1 MSATSSNTS
10 RIAKNTLLLY
20 FRMLLTMG
28 VSLYTSRV
36 ILNALG
42 VEDYGIYNV
51 VGGVVA
57 MFGILSGS
65 LSSAISRFITFELGK
80 GDIDKLKRIFCTSVN
95 IQVILIA
102 IITILM
108 ETIGIWFLN
117 NKMVIPE
124 GRLAAAN
131 WVFQFSV
138 VTFALNLLSVPYNA
152 VIIAHEKM
160 SAFAYISI
168 VDVTLKLIVAFI
180 IAYNP
185 FDKLVYYGLL
195 IMICGVI
202 NRSIYAIYCKK
213 HFEEATYRFVFDKGL
228 MKEMFG
234 FAGWNFIGSS
244 SALLRD
250 QGGNIL
256 INLFWG
262 PTVNAARGI
271 AMQVSTAA
279 HSFVSS
285 FTTAVNP
292 QITKS
297 YAAGERDYMMKL
309 VFQSAKFSF
318 FILLFLVL
326 PIFVCTPYV
335 LELWLKDVPDHTIT
349 FVRLILLFTLNE
361 SLAIPLRTL
370 SHATGKIR
378 NFQLVVG
385 GIQMLNFPISYI
397 CLKFGLQPE
406 YVFVIAI
413 AISVLCEMGRLVM
426 LKKMVGLP
434 VGSFLKDIYFVSI
447 IVAIISAIIPWF
459 IRNFFGQNFVSFI
472 ILSLITVICV
482 ATVSYTIGCTKADR
496 ATIRMSVKKVS
507 NKFFKKSI
515 KL

>member
-1 MSATSSNTS
+1 MTSSSSNTT

-138 VTFALNLLSVPYNA
+138 ITFALNLLSVPYNA

-195 IMICGVI
+195 IMIVGLI
-202 NRSIYAIYCKK
+202 NRMMYAIYSKR

-234 FAGWNFIGSS
+234 FAGWSMFGTS
-244 SALLRD
+244 SAILRD
-250 QGGNIL
+250 QGGNLL
-256 INLFWG
+256 INIYFG
-262 PTVNAARGI
+262 PAVNAARGI
-271 AMQVSTAA
+271 AMQVNTAIL
-279 HSFVSS
+279 SFVNS

-292 QITKS
+292 QITKN
-297 YAAGERDYMMKL
+297 YASGNKEYMLKL
-309 VFQSAKFSF
+309 AFQSAKFSF
-318 FILLFLVL
+318 FIMWIISL
-326 PIFVCTPYV
+326 PILITTPF
-335 LELWLKDVPDHTIT
+335 LLNLWLVDVPEHTVN
-349 FVRLILLFTLNE
+349 FVRLVVVFSMSEVLQNSLITMLL
-361 SLAIPLRTL
+361 
-370 SHATGKIR
+370 ATGKIKTY
-378 NFQLVVG
+378 QLILG
-385 GIQMLNFPISYI
+385 SCQMLNLPISWF
-397 CLKFGLQPE
+397 CLYLGMASE
-406 YVFVIAI
+406 IVFVIAI
-413 AISVLCEMGRLVM
+413 IISIVCEMIRVFM
-426 LKKMVGLP
+426 AQKMVGLP
-434 VGSFLKDIYFVSI
+434 ARRFLINVYFRVLVVAILSIIAPFFIGFRFDELTIVPFVILAVISVISAMTFIYFVGCDKHDKVVI
-447 IVAIISAIIPWF
+447 AT
-459 IRNFFGQNFVSFI
+459 QFVKI
-472 ILSLITVICV
+472 
-482 ATVSYTIGCTKADR
+482 K
-496 ATIRMSVKKVS
+496 
-507 NKFFKKSI
+507 NKFFR
-515 KL
+515 

>member
-1 MSATSSNTS
+1 
-10 RIAKNTLLLY
+10 
-20 FRMLLTMG
+20 MG

-51 VGGVVA
+51 VGGLVA

-65 LSSAISRFITFELGK
+65 LSAAISRFITFELGK
-80 GDIDKLKRIFCTSVN
+80 GDFEKLKRIFCTSVN
-95 IQVILIA
+95 IQIILIA
-102 IITILM
+102 IISVLM

-117 NKMVIPE
+117 AKMVIPE
-124 GRLAAAN
+124 ERLAAAN

-168 VDVTLKLIVAFI
+168 INVTLKLIVAFI

-195 IMICGVI
+195 IMMVGVI
-202 NRSIYAIYCKK
+202 NRSIYAIYCKRN
-213 HFEEATYRFVFDKGL
+213 FDEVTYKMIFDKEL

-234 FAGWNFIGSS
+234 FAGWNFFGSG

-250 QGGNIL
+250 QGGSVL
-256 INLFWG
+256 INIFYG

-271 AMQVSTAA
+271 AMQVNSAVT
-279 HSFVSS
+279 HFVAS

-309 VFQSAKFSF
+309 VFQSTKFSF
-318 FILLFLVL
+318 FIILLIAL
-326 PIFVCTPYV
+326 PILVSTPYI
-335 LELWLKDVPDHTIT
+335 LELWLKQVPDHTVS
-349 FVRLILLFTLNE
+349 FVRLAIIFTM
-361 SLAIPLRTL
+361 SDTLARPLVTL
-370 SHATGKIR
+370 TLATGDIKKYQI
-378 NFQLVVG
+378 VVG
-385 GIQMLNFPISYI
+385 GSRMIVDFPVSLL
-397 CLKFGLQPE
+397 CLYLGAPPE
-406 YVFVIAI
+406 CVFIVAI
-413 AISVLCEMGRLVM
+413 ATSFMCEMLRLGM

-434 VGSFLKDIYFVSI
+434 VKSFMLTVYLKSVFVAV
-447 IVAIISAIIPWF
+447 VAAIIPWVIKAHF
-459 IRNFFGQNFVSFI
+459 ENTFSSFV
-472 ILSLITVICV
+472 ILSM
-482 ATVSYTIGCTKADR
+482 VSVGCAAFTAFFIGCSQNDR
-496 ATIRMSVKKVS
+496 VFILNQVKKAKS
-507 NKFFKKSI
+507 KFLKR
-515 KL
+515 

>member
-1 MSATSSNTS
+1 METSSNTT

-28 VSLYTSRV
+28 VTLYTSRV

-42 VEDYGIYNV
+42 IEDYGIYNV

-65 LSSAISRFITFELGK
+65 LSAAISRFITFELGK
-80 GDIDKLKRIFCTSVN
+80 GDVDKLKRIFCTSVN

-124 GRLAAAN
+124 ERLAAAN

-168 VDVTLKLIVAFI
+168 IDCTLKLIVAFI

-195 IMICGVI
+195 IMIVGLI
-202 NRSIYAIYCKK
+202 NRMMYAIYSKR
-213 HFEEATYRFVFDKGL
+213 HFEEATYRMIFDKGL

-256 INLFWG
+256 INLFFG

-271 AMQVSTAA
+271 AMQVSNAA
-279 HSFVSS
+279 TTFVAS

-297 YAAGERDYMMKL
+297 YATGDRDYMMKL

-318 FILLFLVL
+318 FILLFIAL
-326 PIFVCTPYV
+326 PIIVSTSYI
-335 LELWLKDVPDHTIT
+335 LNIWLVDVPENSVI
-349 FVRLILLFTLNE
+349 FVRLILVFVLSETLAN
-361 SLAIPLRTL
+361 PLVTVML
-370 SHATGKIR
+370 ATGKIR
-378 NFQLVVG
+378 NYQLIVG
-385 GIQMLNFPISYI
+385 GFQMLNFPITYV
-397 CLKFGLQPE
+397 CYKFGAPSE
-406 YVFVIAI
+406 SVF
-413 AISVLCEMGRLVM
+413 
-426 LKKMVGLP
+426 
-434 VGSFLKDIYFVSI
+434 
-447 IVAIISAIIPWF
+447 IVAICVSVVCEISRLIMLKRMVELPISEFLKKVYFRVLLVAAIAAILPLTIKNYF
-459 IRNFFGQNFVSFI
+459 QEDLVSFL
-472 ILSLITVICV
+472 ILSALSVICV
-482 ATVSYTIGCTKADR
+482 AIFSYTIGCTKHDR
-496 ATIRMSVKKVS
+496 IAINNQILKVK
-507 NKFFKKSI
+507 NKF
-515 KL
+515 LR

>member
-1 MSATSSNTS
+1 MTSASNTS

-80 GDIDKLKRIFCTSVN
+80 GDLDKLKRIFCTSVN

-124 GRLAAAN
+124 ERLAAAN

-168 VDVTLKLIVAFI
+168 IDVTLKLIVAFI

-202 NRSIYAIYCKK
+202 NRSIYAIYSKR
-213 HFEEATYRFVFDKGL
+213 HFEEATYRMIFDKGL

-234 FAGWNFIGSS
+234 FAGWNFIGAS
-244 SALLRD
+244 SAVLRD
-250 QGGNIL
+250 QGGNL
-256 INLFWG
+256 LLNLFFG
-262 PTVNAARGI
+262 PSVNAARGI
-271 AMQVSTAA
+271 AMQVSHAA
-279 HSFVSS
+279 TSFVTS
-285 FTTAVNP
+285 FTTAVKP

-297 YAAGERDYMMKL
+297 YASGERDYMMKL

-318 FILLFLVL
+318 FILLFIAL
-326 PIFVCTPYV
+326 PIIVSTSYI
-335 LELWLKDVPDHTIT
+335 LNIWLVDVPENSVI
-349 FVRLILLFTLNE
+349 FVRLILVFVLSETLAN
-361 SLAIPLRTL
+361 PLVTVML
-370 SHATGKIR
+370 ATGEIR
-378 NFQLVVG
+378 NYQLIVG
-385 GIQMLNFPISYI
+385 GFQMLNFPITYA
-397 CLKFGLQPE
+397 CYKFGAPSE
-406 YVFVIAI
+406 SVF
-413 AISVLCEMGRLVM
+413 
-426 LKKMVGLP
+426 
-434 VGSFLKDIYFVSI
+434 
-447 IVAIISAIIPWF
+447 IVAICVSVVCEISRLIMLKRMVELPISEFLKKVYFRVLFVAVIAAILPLTLKNYF
-459 IRNFFGQNFVSFI
+459 QEDLASFL
-472 ILSLITVICV
+472 ILSALSVICV
-482 ATVSYTIGCTKADR
+482 AIFSYSIGCTKHDR
-496 ATIRMSVKKVS
+496 IVINNQILKVK
-507 NKFFKKSI
+507 NKF
-515 KL
+515 LR

>member
-1 MSATSSNTS
+1 MSSTSSTS

-36 ILNALG
+36 ILNVLG

-65 LSSAISRFITFELGK
+65 LSAAISRFITFELGK
-80 GDIDKLKRIFCTSVN
+80 GDLEKLKRIFCTSVN

-168 VDVTLKLIVAFI
+168 IDVTLKLIVAFI

-202 NRSIYAIYCKK
+202 NRSIYAIYSKR
-213 HFEEATYRFVFDKGL
+213 HFEEATYRMIFDKGL

-234 FAGWNFIGSS
+234 FAGWNFLG
-244 SALLRD
+244 
-250 QGGNIL
+250 QGAYMLNTQGVNML
-256 INLFWG
+256 MNVFFG
-262 PTVNAARGI
+262 VVFNAARGI
-271 AMQVSTAA
+271 ASQVNHAVQ
-279 HSFVSS
+279 SFVSS
-285 FTTAVNP
+285 FTTALKP

-297 YAAGERDYMMKL
+297 FANGDKEYAFDL
-309 VFQSAKFSF
+309 VYKGAKYAFLLMLVLSLP
-318 FILLFLVL
+318 ILLETETVL
-326 PIFVCTPYV
+326 T
-335 LELWLKDVPDHTIT
+335 LWLKNPPENAVS
-349 FVRLILLFTLNE
+349 FVRWTILGAMTTTIGGTLLTLVMAHGDIKKYQIIITLCGFLPFPLSWLAFKLQFDAVSAYIIYFAVYYGLIYVRLYLVHNITG
-361 SLAIPLRTL
+361 IPWKQYIKEVILRT
-370 SHATGKIR
+370 H
-378 NFQLVVG
+378 LVSAVS
-385 GIQMLNFPISYI
+385 FVVSYYAMQA
-397 CLKFGLQPE
+397 LTP
-406 YVFVIAI
+406 
-413 AISVLCEMGRLVM
+413 SVLRLV
-426 LKKMVGLP
+426 
-434 VGSFLKDIYFVSI
+434 
-447 IVAIISAIIPWF
+447 
-459 IRNFFGQNFVSFI
+459 
-472 ILSLITVICV
+472 ITC
-482 ATVSYTIGCTKADR
+482 TVSVLSSCTCGFYIGMSKNERVAVKAK
-496 ATIRMSVKKVS
+496 ASKYLFS
-507 NKFFKKSI
+507 KFHKCQ
-515 KL
+515 

>member
-1 MSATSSNTS
+1 MSNTS

-42 VEDYGIYNV
+42 IEDYGIYNV

-65 LSSAISRFITFELGK
+65 LSVAISRFITFELGK
-80 GDIDKLKRIFCTSVN
+80 GDLDKLKRIFCTSVN

-124 GRLAAAN
+124 ERLAAAN

-138 VTFALNLLSVPYNA
+138 ITFALNLLSVPYNA

-168 VDVTLKLIVAFI
+168 IDVTLKLIVAFI

-202 NRSIYAIYCKK
+202 NRSIYAIYSKR
-213 HFEEATYRFVFDKGL
+213 HFEEATYRMIFDKGL

-234 FAGWNFIGSS
+234 FAGWNYFGSS
-244 SALLRD
+244 AYVLNTQGVNMLLNTFF
-250 QGGNIL
+250 GV
-256 INLFWG
+256 
-262 PTVNAARGI
+262 TVNAARGV
-271 AMQVSTAA
+271 AVQVNAA
-279 HSFVSS
+279 VSH
-285 FTTAVNP
+285 FIDNFMTAVTP

-297 YAAGERDYMMKL
+297 YATNDRDYCFKL
-309 VFQSAKFSF
+309 VNKGAKYGF
-318 FILLFLVL
+318 FLMLLMSL
-326 PIFVCTPYV
+326 PIF
-335 LELWLKDVPDHTIT
+335 LETETILNLWLKNPPENSV
-349 FVRLILLFTLNE
+349 
-361 SLAIPLRTL
+361 
-370 SHATGKIR
+370 
-378 NFQLVVG
+378 
-385 GIQMLNFPISYI
+385 FP
-397 CLKFGLQPE
+397 
-406 YVFVIAI
+406 A
-413 AISVLCEMGRLVM
+413 
-426 LKKMVGLP
+426 
-434 VGSFLKDIYFVSI
+434 
-447 IVAIISAIIPWF
+447 
-459 IRNFFGQNFVSFI
+459 
-472 ILSLITVICV
+472 
-482 ATVSYTIGCTKADR
+482 
-496 ATIRMSVKKVS
+496 
-507 NKFFKKSI
+507 
-515 KL
+515 

>member
-1 MSATSSNTS
+1 MTSSSSNTT

-65 LSSAISRFITFELGK
+65 LSAAISRFITFELGK

-124 GRLAAAN
+124 ERLAAAN

-195 IMICGVI
+195 IMIVGLI
-202 NRSIYAIYCKK
+202 NRMMYAIYSKR
-213 HFEEATYRFVFDKGL
+213 HFEEATFRMIFDNGL

-234 FAGWNFIGSS
+234 FAGWITIGTS
-244 SALLRD
+244 SAILRD

-256 INLFWG
+256 INLFFG
-262 PTVNAARGI
+262 PSVNAARGV
-271 AMQVSTAA
+271 AMQVNTAIS
-279 HSFVSS
+279 SFVTS
-285 FTTAVNP
+285 FTTAVDP

-297 YAAGERDYMMKL
+297 YAAGEQDYMMKL
-309 VFQSAKFSF
+309 VFQSTKFSF
-318 FILLFLVL
+318 FILLFIALPVL
-326 PIFVCTPYV
+326 ITTPYILGV
-335 LELWLKDVPDHTIT
+335 WLVDVPAYSVN
-349 FVRLILLFTLNE
+349 FVRLILLFTLSE
-361 SLAIPLRTL
+361 GLAHFLIK
-370 SHATGKIR
+370 SIQATGNVR
-378 NFQLVVG
+378 NYQLIVG
-385 GIQMLNFPISYI
+385 GLQMMNLPICYI
-397 CLKFGLQPE
+397 CLRLGTPPE
-406 YVFVIAI
+406 TIFVVAILVSIICEFCRFVI
-413 AISVLCEMGRLVM
+413 
-426 LKKMVGLP
+426 LKKMIGL
-434 VGSFLKDIYFVSI
+434 SIKAFLKDVYLKSF
-447 IVAIISAIIPWF
+447 IVGVLAAIIP
-459 IRNFFGQNFVSFI
+459 ILIKYNMSEDFVSFVI
-472 ILSLITVICV
+472 IVCASVICV
-482 ATVSYTIGCTKADR
+482 MVSAYCIGCTCNEKRIIKNQIAR
-496 ATIRMSVKKVS
+496 IKQRI
-507 NKFFKKSI
+507 FKNQ
-515 KL
+515 L

>member
-1 MSATSSNTS
+1 MTSASNNTS

-57 MFGILSGS
+57 MFGILSRS

-80 GDIDKLKRIFCTSVN
+80 GDFEKLKRIFCTSVN

-102 IITILM
+102 IIAILM

-124 GRLAAAN
+124 ERLAAAN
-131 WVFQFSV
+131 WVFQFSM
-138 VTFALNLLSVPYNA
+138 VTFAVNLLSVPYNA
-152 VIIAHEKM
+152 AIIAHEKM
-160 SAFAYISI
+160 SAFAYISVAEVI
-168 VDVTLKLIVAFI
+168 LKLIVAFI
-180 IAYNP
+180 ITYNP
-185 FDKLVYYGLL
+185 FDRLVYYGLL
-195 IMICGVI
+195 IMIVGMI
-202 NRSIYAIYCKK
+202 NRSIYAIYCKR
-213 HFEEATYRFVFDKGL
+213 HFEETKYSFVFDKEL

-256 INLFWG
+256 INLFFG

-271 AMQVSTAA
+271 AMQVSSAA

-285 FTTAVNP
+285 FMTAVNP

-297 YAAGERDYMMKL
+297 YAVGERDYMMKL

-318 FILLFLVL
+318 FILLFITL
-326 PIFVCTPYV
+326 PIIVSTSYI
-335 LELWLKDVPDHTIT
+335 LKIWLVDVPENSVV
-349 FVRLILLFTLNE
+349 FVRLVLLFVLSETLAN
-361 SLAIPLRTL
+361 PLVML
-370 SHATGKIR
+370 MQATGKIR
-378 NFQLVVG
+378 NYQLIVG
-385 GIQMLNFPISYI
+385 GFQMLNFPITYI
-397 CLKFGLQPE
+397 CYKLGAPSE
-406 YVFVIAI
+406 SVFWVAI
-413 AISVLCEMGRLVM
+413 CVSVVCEISRLIM
-426 LKKMVGLP
+426 LKRMVELP
-434 VGSFLKDIYFVSI
+434 MSDFLKKVYFKVWFVAA
-447 IVAIISAIIPWF
+447 IVAILPLTLKNHLKEDF
-459 IRNFFGQNFVSFI
+459 LSFL
-472 ILSLITVICV
+472 ILSALSVVCV
-482 ATVSYTIGCTKADR
+482 AIFSYLIGCTKHDR
-496 ATIRMSVKKVS
+496 VVINNQILK
-507 NKFFKKSI
+507 I
-515 KL
+515 KNRFLR

>member
-1 MSATSSNTS
+1 MHETSSNTS

-80 GDIDKLKRIFCTSVN
+80 GDLDKLKRIFCTSVN
-95 IQVILIA
+95 IQVILIV
-102 IITILM
+102 IITVLM

-124 GRLAAAN
+124 ERLAAAN

-138 VTFALNLLSVPYNA
+138 ITFALNLLSVPYNA

-195 IMICGVI
+195 IMIVGLI
-202 NRSIYAIYCKK
+202 NRMMYAIYSKK
-213 HFEEATYRFVFDKGL
+213 HFEEATYRMIFDKGL

-234 FAGWNFIGSS
+234 FAGWNFIGASS
-244 SALLRD
+244 SVLRD

-256 INLFWG
+256 LNLFFG
-262 PTVNAARGI
+262 PSVNAARGI
-271 AMQVSTAA
+271 AMQVSHAIT
-279 HSFVSS
+279 SFVQS
-285 FTTAVNP
+285 FMTAVKP

-297 YAAGERDYMMKL
+297 YAAGNLDYTFKL

-318 FILLFLVL
+318 YILLFITL
-326 PIFVCTPYV
+326 PIMVSTPYI
-335 LELWLKDVPDHTIT
+335 LKLWLVDVPDNSVI
-349 FVRLILLFTLNE
+349 FVRLILIFVLSETLA
-361 SLAIPLRTL
+361 SPLITIMLAN
-370 SHATGKIR
+370 GKIR
-378 NFQLVVG
+378 NYQIIVG
-385 GIQMLNFPISYI
+385 GFQMLNFPVTFLCFSLGAPAECIFIVAI
-397 CLKFGLQPE
+397 C
-406 YVFVIAI
+406 
-413 AISVLCEMGRLVM
+413 ISVVCEISRLIM
-426 LKKMVGLP
+426 LKKMVQLP
-434 VGSFLKDIYFVSI
+434 INDFLKKIYLKVWLVAVVASALPLTLKKFFCDNFSTFVIFSI
-447 IVAIISAIIPWF
+447 FSI
-459 IRNFFGQNFVSFI
+459 
-472 ILSLITVICV
+472 ICV
-482 ATVSYTIGCTKADR
+482 AFFSYTIGCTKHDR
-496 ATIRMSVKKVS
+496 IIIYQQVQKIR
-507 NKFFKKSI
+507 NNFFK
-515 KL
+515 

>member
-1 MSATSSNTS
+1 MPETSSNTT

-28 VSLYTSRV
+28 VTLYTSRV
-36 ILNALG
+36 VLDVLG

-80 GDIDKLKRIFCTSVN
+80 GNIDKLKRIFCTSVN

-124 GRLAAAN
+124 ERLVAAN

-168 VDVTLKLIVAFI
+168 IDCTLKLIVAFI

-195 IMICGVI
+195 IMVVGLT
-202 NRSIYAIYCKK
+202 NRMMYAIYSKR
-213 HFEEATYRFVFDKGL
+213 HFEEATYQMIFDKGL

-256 INLFWG
+256 LNLFFG

-297 YAAGERDYMMKL
+297 YASGEWDYMMKL

-326 PIFVCTPYV
+326 PIFVCAPYV
-335 LELWLKDVPDHTIT
+335 LELWLKDVPDHSVT
-349 FVRLILLFTLNE
+349 FVRLILVFTLNE

-385 GIQMLNFPISYI
+385 GVQMLNFPISYI
-397 CLKFGLQPE
+397 CLRLGAQPDCIFI
-406 YVFVIAI
+406 VAI
-413 AISVLCEMGRLVM
+413 AISVLCEISRLVM

-434 VGSFLKDIYFVSI
+434 MGRFLKDIYLESI
-447 IVAIISAIIPWF
+447 IVAIVSALIPWF
-459 IRNFFGQNFVSFI
+459 IRNNFSQNFVSFI
-472 ILSLITVICV
+472 ILSLISVLCV
-482 ATVSYTIGCTKADR
+482 AVVSYTIGCTKADR
-496 ATIRMSVKKVS
+496 ATIRMSIKKVS
-507 NKFFKKSI
+507 NKFFKAR
-515 KL
+515 

>member
-1 MSATSSNTS
+1 MSSSTS

-65 LSSAISRFITFELGK
+65 LSAAISRFITFELGK
-80 GDIDKLKRIFCTSVN
+80 GDFEKLKRIFCTSVN

-117 NKMVIPE
+117 AKMVIPPE
-124 GRLAAAN
+124 RLQAAN

-168 VDVTLKLIVAFI
+168 IDCTLKLIVAFI

-195 IMICGVI
+195 IMIVGVI
-202 NRSIYAIYCKK
+202 NRTMYAFYCKR
-213 HFEEATYRFVFDKGL
+213 HFEEATYRMIFDKGL
-228 MKEMFG
+228 MKEMFTFG
-234 FAGWNFIGSS
+234 GWNFIT
-244 SALLRD
+244 SANHMLNN
-250 QGGNIL
+250 QGINML
-256 INLFWG
+256 INIFFG
-262 PTVNAARGI
+262 VVFNAARGI
-271 AMQVSTAA
+271 ANQVENAVVQ
-279 HSFVSS
+279 FVHC

-297 YAAGERDYMMKL
+297 YAAGELDSMYSL
-309 VFQSAKFSF
+309 VCRAAKFSYF
-318 FILLFLVL
+318 LMLTISLPLIFEADMVLNIWLTQVPDKAVIFVQLSLILGMMDAIGSSGYTACMATGNLKKYTIVIGIIGAFEFPLTLLFFVGGCSIVITYYIYMGIKALVL
-326 PIFVCTPYV
+326 IARMF
-335 LELWLKDVPDHTIT
+335 LLKELTGLKPQ
-349 FVRLILLFTLNE
+349 RY
-361 SLAIPLRTL
+361 
-370 SHATGKIR
+370 
-378 NFQLVVG
+378 
-385 GIQMLNFPISYI
+385 IS
-397 CLKFGLQPE
+397 Q
-406 YVFVIAI
+406 VFVPI
-413 AISVLCEMGRLVM
+413 
-426 LKKMVGLP
+426 LK
-434 VGSFLKDIYFVSI
+434 VSI
-447 IVAIISAIIPWF
+447 IAIVPMFLIVNNIEQSYIRLAVSVFVGLLTVGLSA
-459 IRNFFGQNFVSFI
+459 FFAGMSGNERA
-472 ILSLITVICV
+472 LVIN
-482 ATVSYTIGCTKADR
+482 G
-496 ATIRMSVKKVS
+496 VKTRL
-507 NKFFKKSI
+507 KKH
-515 KL
+515 

>member
-1 MSATSSNTS
+1 MPSSTS

-28 VSLYTSRV
+28 VTLYTSRV

-80 GDIDKLKRIFCTSVN
+80 GDLEKLKRIFCTSVN

-102 IITILM
+102 IITVLM

-117 NKMVIPE
+117 NKMVIPSE
-124 GRLAAAN
+124 RLAAAN

-202 NRSIYAIYCKK
+202 NRSIYAIYSKR
-213 HFEEATYRFVFDKGL
+213 HFEEATYRMIFEKGL

-234 FAGWNFIGSS
+234 FAGWNFIGSA

-250 QGGNIL
+250 QGGNLL
-256 INLFWG
+256 INLFFG

-271 AMQVSTAA
+271 AMQVSHAA
-279 HSFVSS
+279 TSFVTS

-297 YAAGERDYMMKL
+297 YATGEHDYMMKL
-309 VFQSAKFSF
+309 AFQSAKFSF
-318 FILLFLVL
+318 FILLFIAL
-326 PIFVCTPYV
+326 PIIVSTSYI
-335 LELWLKDVPDHTIT
+335 LNLWLVDVPDNTII
-349 FVRLILLFTLNE
+349 FVRLILIFVLSETLA
-361 SLAIPLRTL
+361 SPLVTIML
-370 SHATGKIR
+370 ATGKIR
-378 NFQLVVG
+378 NYQIVVG
-385 GIQMLNFPISYI
+385 GFQMLNFPLTYLCYKLGAPSESIFLVAI
-397 CLKFGLQPE
+397 C
-406 YVFVIAI
+406 VSVI
-413 AISVLCEMGRLVM
+413 CEMSRLIMLQKMVRLSIIAF
-426 LKKMVGLP
+426 LKKVYFRVWLVAVVAAILP
-434 VGSFLKDIYFVSI
+434 LILKTTLQEDFL
-447 IVAIISAIIPWF
+447 
-459 IRNFFGQNFVSFI
+459 SFI
-472 ILSLITVICV
+472 ILTVLSVISA
-482 ATVSYTIGCTKADR
+482 ATFSYLIGCSKQDKVA
-496 ATIRMSVKKVS
+496 INNQILKVKNRIS
-507 NKFFKKSI
+507 R
-515 KL
+515 

>member
-1 MSATSSNTS
+1 MPETTSSSS

-65 LSSAISRFITFELGK
+65 LSAAISRFITFELGK
-80 GDIDKLKRIFCTSVN
+80 GDLDKLKKIFCTSVN

-124 GRLAAAN
+124 ERLAAAN

-168 VDVTLKLIVAFI
+168 IDCTLKLIVAFI

-195 IMICGVI
+195 IMIVGLI
-202 NRSIYAIYCKK
+202 NRMMYAIYSKR
-213 HFEEATYRFVFDKGL
+213 HFEEATYWMIFDKGL

-234 FAGWNFIGSS
+234 FAGWNFIGASS
-244 SALLRD
+244 SILRD
-250 QGGNIL
+250 QGGNL
-256 INLFWG
+256 LLNLFFG
-262 PTVNAARGI
+262 TTVNAARGI
-271 AMQVSTAA
+271 AMQVSLAVT
-279 HSFVSS
+279 SFVNS
-285 FTTAVNP
+285 FMTAVNP

-297 YAAGERDYMMKL
+297 YAAGDRDFMMKL
-309 VFQSAKFSF
+309 VFRSTKFSF
-318 FILLFLVL
+318 FILLLIALPVIVVTPFLL
-326 PIFVCTPYV
+326 DF
-335 LELWLKDVPDHTIT
+335 WLVDVPEYSVS
-349 FVRLILLFTLNE
+349 FVRLILIYALLE
-361 SLAIPLRTL
+361 SLSGPLVTVML
-370 SHATGKIR
+370 ATGKIK
-378 NFQLVVG
+378 NYQIIVG
-385 GIQMLNFPISYI
+385 GCQLLNFPVSYV
-397 CLKFGLQPE
+397 CFRLGMQPE
-406 YVFVIAI
+406 TVFVVAI
-413 AISVLCEMGRLVM
+413 IVCTMCEMLRLIM
-426 LKKMVGLP
+426 LKKMVGL
-434 VGSFLKDIYFVSI
+434 SISAFLTRVYFKAI
-447 IVAIISAIIPWF
+447 FVATLAAIIPLIFRLYLADNLVSSVVIIF
-459 IRNFFGQNFVSFI
+459 IS
-472 ILSLITVICV
+472 ILCV
-482 ATVSYTIGCTKADR
+482 GLSAYFIGCDISEKNV
-496 ATIRMSVKKVS
+496 ISMQIIKVKK
-507 NKFFKKSI
+507 KF
-515 KL
+515 LND

>member
-1 MSATSSNTS
+1 MPTSSNTS

-117 NKMVIPE
+117 NKMVIPDE
-124 GRLAAAN
+124 RLAAAN

-195 IMICGVI
+195 IMIVGLI
-202 NRSIYAIYCKK
+202 NRMMYAIYSKK
-213 HFEEATYRFVFDKGL
+213 HFEEATYRMIFDKGL

-244 SALLRD
+244 SALLRT

-256 INLFWG
+256 INLFFG

-271 AMQVSTAA
+271 AMQVSSATTN
-279 HSFVSS
+279 FVHS

-292 QITKS
+292 QITKG
-297 YAAGERDYMMKL
+297 YATGDINSTFKL

-318 FILLFLVL
+318 YILLLIAL
-326 PIFVCTPYV
+326 PIFVSTQYILNWWLENVPENTDIFVKLVLIYV
-335 LELWLKDVPDHTIT
+335 LSE
-349 FVRLILLFTLNE
+349 TLAN
-361 SLAIPLRTL
+361 PLVTL
-370 SHATGKIR
+370 MLATGNIR
-378 NFQLVVG
+378 NYQIVVG
-385 GIQMLNFPISYI
+385 GFQMMNFPITYLCYKLGAPS
-397 CLKFGLQPE
+397 E
-406 YVFVIAI
+406 TVFTIAI
-413 AISVLCEMGRLVM
+413 CISVVCEMSRLIM

-434 VGSFLKDIYFVSI
+434 VKRFLKNVYFRTFFVALCSAVTPLVLKKYCEDNLLSFIFLTVVS
-447 IVAIISAIIPWF
+447 VISAAIF
-459 IRNFFGQNFVSFI
+459 
-472 ILSLITVICV
+472 
-482 ATVSYTIGCTKADR
+482 SYTIGCTKTDKGA
-496 ATIRMSVKKVS
+496 INNHILKVKKR
-507 NKFFKKSI
+507 FFR
-515 KL
+515 

>member
-1 MSATSSNTS
+1 MPTASNTS

-42 VEDYGIYNV
+42 IEDYGIYNV

-80 GDIDKLKRIFCTSVN
+80 GDLDKLKRIFCTSVN

-124 GRLAAAN
+124 ERLAAAN

-138 VTFALNLLSVPYNA
+138 ITFALNLLSVPYNA

-168 VDVTLKLIVAFI
+168 IDCTLKLIVAFI

-185 FDKLVYYGLL
+185 FDRLVYYGLL
-195 IMICGVI
+195 IMVVGLI
-202 NRSIYAIYCKK
+202 NRMMYAIYSKR
-213 HFEEATYRFVFDKGL
+213 HFEEATYRMIFDKGL

-244 SALLRD
+244 SVLLRD

-256 INLFWG
+256 INLFFG

-271 AMQVSTAA
+271 AMQVSNAIN
-279 HSFVSS
+279 SFVNS

-297 YAAGERDYMMKL
+297 YATGKKDYTLKL
-309 VFQSAKFSF
+309 VFQSTKFSF
-318 FILLFLVL
+318 FILLFVAL
-326 PIFVCTPYV
+326 PLFVSTPYV
-335 LELWLKDVPDHTIT
+335 LKIWLENVPDNSII
-349 FVRLILLFTLNE
+349 FVRLILIFMLSETLATA
-361 SLAIPLRTL
+361 LVTL
-370 SHATGKIR
+370 MQATGKIR
-378 NFQLVVG
+378 NYQLAVG
-385 GIQMLNFPISYI
+385 GFQMLNFPLTYWCYSLGATVESIFVVAICISI
-397 CLKFGLQPE
+397 
-406 YVFVIAI
+406 V
-413 AISVLCEMGRLVM
+413 CEMTRLIM
-426 LKKMVGLP
+426 LKKIVKLPMKEFIKNIYFKVLMVAI
-434 VGSFLKDIYFVSI
+434 VSSFLPLTLKFYYFQD
-447 IVAIISAIIPWF
+447 
-459 IRNFFGQNFVSFI
+459 NFYSFI
-472 ILSLITVICV
+472 ILTALSIVCV
-482 ATVSYTIGCTKADR
+482 AMASYTIGCTKNDR
-496 ATIRMSVKKVS
+496 LFIKKMIM
-507 NKFFKKSI
+507 KIKKI
-515 KL
+515 GKYQ

>member
-1 MSATSSNTS
+1 MPTGSNTT

-28 VSLYTSRV
+28 VTLYTSRV
-36 ILNALG
+36 VLDVLG

-80 GDIDKLKRIFCTSVN
+80 GDFEKLKKIFCTSVN

-117 NKMVIPE
+117 AKMVIPPE
-124 GRLAAAN
+124 RLQAAN

-168 VDVTLKLIVAFI
+168 IDCTLKLIVAFI

-195 IMICGVI
+195 IMIVGLI
-202 NRSIYAIYCKK
+202 NRTMYAVYCKR
-213 HFEEATYRFVFDKGL
+213 HFEEATYSMVFDKGL

-256 INLFWG
+256 LNLFFG
-262 PTVNAARGI
+262 PIVNAARGI
-271 AMQVSTAA
+271 AMQVSSAATAFVN
-279 HSFVSS
+279 SFM
-285 FTTAVNP
+285 TAVNP

-297 YAAGERDYMMKL
+297 YAAGEYDYMMKL
-309 VFQSAKFSF
+309 VFQSAKFSY
-318 FILLFLVL
+318 FIMLLVAL

-335 LELWLKDVPDHTIT
+335 MDIWLKEVPEHTIIL
-349 FVRLILLFTLNE
+349 VRLTLIFILNE
-361 SLAIPLRTL
+361 CLANSLRTL
-370 SHATGKIR
+370 SHATGNIR

-385 GIQMLNFPISYI
+385 GIQMLNFPISYVA
-397 CLKFGLQPE
+397 LKFGAQPE
-406 YVFVIAI
+406 CLYFVAILIAFF
-413 AISVLCEMGRLVM
+413 CELGRLLI
-426 LKKMVGLP
+426 LKQMVNLS
-434 VGSFLKDIYFVSI
+434 VCKFLKDIYFLSI
-447 IVAIISAIIPWF
+447 LVAILSALTPWF
-459 IRNFFGQNFVSFI
+459 LRSYFDNSFVSFI
-472 ILSLITVICV
+472 ILSAFSCV
-482 ATVSYTIGCTKADR
+482 NVMIISYAIGCTKEDKM
-496 ATIRMSVKKVS
+496 TIKMAIRKVS
-507 NKFFKKSI
+507 NRFFRGDRHH
-515 KL
+515 

>member
-1 MSATSSNTS
+1 MPTGSNTT

-28 VSLYTSRV
+28 VTLYTSRV

-42 VEDYGIYNV
+42 IEDYGIYNV

-80 GDIDKLKRIFCTSVN
+80 GDIDKLKKIFCTSVN

-124 GRLAAAN
+124 ERLAAAN

-180 IAYNP
+180 IVYNP

-202 NRSIYAIYCKK
+202 NRSIYAIYSKR
-213 HFEEATYRFVFDKGL
+213 HFEEATYRMIFDKGL

-234 FAGWNFIGSS
+234 FAGWNFMGS
-244 SALLRD
+244 AAVLLRD
-250 QGGNIL
+250 QGGSLL
-256 INLFWG
+256 INIFYG
-262 PTVNAARGI
+262 PAVNAARGI
-271 AMQVSTAA
+271 ALQVNSAVVN
-279 HSFVSS
+279 FVAN

-297 YAAGERDYMMKL
+297 YAVGDRDYMMKL
-309 VFQSAKFSF
+309 VFQSTKFSF
-318 FILLFLVL
+318 FIVLLIAL
-326 PIFVCTPYV
+326 PILITTPYL
-335 LELWLKDVPDHTIT
+335 LELWLKQVPDYTVN
-349 FVRLILLFTLNE
+349 FVRLSVIFVMSDTL
-361 SLAIPLRTL
+361 ARPLVTL
-370 SHATGKIR
+370 MLATGDIKKYQII
-378 NFQLVVG
+378 VG
-385 GIQMLNFPISYI
+385 GSSMLINLPLSFV
-397 CLKFGLQPE
+397 CLYLGASPE
-406 YVFVIAI
+406 SVFIVAI
-413 AISVLCEMGRLVM
+413 GTSIMTEMLRIYM
-426 LKKMVGLP
+426 LKKMVQLP
-434 VGSFLKDIYFVSI
+434 VKNFMINVYIKSI
-447 IVAIISAIIPWF
+447 IVALISAVIPCISKLYMDDKTF
-459 IRNFFGQNFVSFI
+459 ISFTLLS
-472 ILSLITVICV
+472 ILSIFSAAIT
-482 ATVSYTIGCTKADR
+482 SYFIGC
-496 ATIRMSVKKVS
+496 
-507 NKFFKKSI
+507 NKTDKLLVINYI
-515 KL
+515 KQAIAKIMHK

>member
-1 MSATSSNTS
+1 MPETSTNTS

-28 VSLYTSRV
+28 VTLYTSRV

-80 GDIDKLKRIFCTSVN
+80 GDLDKLKRIFCTSVN

-124 GRLAAAN
+124 ERLAAAN

-138 VTFALNLLSVPYNA
+138 ITFALNLLSTPYNA

-168 VDVTLKLIVAFI
+168 IDCTLKLIVAFV

-185 FDKLVYYGLL
+185 FDRLVYYGLL
-195 IMICGVI
+195 IMIVGLI
-202 NRSIYAIYCKK
+202 NRMMYAIYSKR
-213 HFEEATYRFVFDKGL
+213 HFEEATYRMVFDKGL

-234 FAGWNFIGSS
+234 FAGWNFITSGNHM
-244 SALLRD
+244 LNN
-250 QGGNIL
+250 QGINML
-256 INLFWG
+256 INIFFG
-262 PTVNAARGI
+262 VVFNAARGV
-271 AMQVSTAA
+271 ANQVETAVVQ
-279 HSFVSS
+279 FVNC

-297 YAAGERDYMMKL
+297 YAAKEYDNMYKL
-309 VFQSAKFSF
+309 VCRSAKFAF
-318 FILLFLVL
+318 FLMFMVALPLICEADAVL
-326 PIFVCTPYV
+326 NI
-335 LELWLKDVPDHTIT
+335 WLTDVPDKAVI
-349 FVRLILLFTLNE
+349 FVQLSLILGMLD
-361 SLAIPLRTL
+361 AIGSSGYTACM
-370 SHATGKIR
+370 ATGNLKKYTI
-378 NFQLVVG
+378 VI
-385 GIQMLNFPISYI
+385 GIIGAFEFPLTWLFFAQGFSIVTTYYI
-397 CLKFGLQPE
+397 YIFIKAIVLIARMFLLKELTGLTPKM
-406 YVFVIAI
+406 YINKVFVPIIKVSVIAI
-413 AISVLCEMGRLVM
+413 IPSLLIINYMEQSLLRLIISIAAGLTT
-426 LKKMVGLP
+426 VGL
-434 VGSFLKDIYFVSI
+434 VAFFAGMSLNERTLIVS
-447 IVAIISAIIPWF
+447 
-459 IRNFFGQNFVSFI
+459 
-472 ILSLITVICV
+472 
-482 ATVSYTIGCTKADR
+482 
-496 ATIRMSVKKVS
+496 SVKKRL
-507 NKFFKKSI
+507 KI
-515 KL
+515 K

>member
-1 MSATSSNTS
+1 MRTPTSNTK

-20 FRMLLTMG
+20 IRMLLTMM

-36 ILNALG
+36 VLNALG

-65 LSSAISRFITFELGK
+65 LSAAISRFITFELGK
-80 GDIDKLKRIFCTSVN
+80 GDFEKLKRIFCTSIN

-117 NKMVIPE
+117 AKMVIPPE
-124 GRLAAAN
+124 RLQAAN

-168 VDVTLKLIVAFI
+168 IYCILKLVVAFI

-195 IMICGVI
+195 IMIVGLI
-202 NRSIYAIYCKK
+202 NRTIYAVYCKK
-213 HFEEATYRFVFDKGL
+213 HFEEATYQFVFDKGL

-234 FAGWNFIGSS
+234 FAGWNFFGTGSG
-244 SALLRD
+244 LLRD
-250 QGGNIL
+250 QGGSVL
-256 INLFWG
+256 INIFYG

-271 AMQVSTAA
+271 AMQVNSTVS
-279 HSFVSS
+279 SFVTS

-297 YAAGERDYMMKL
+297 YATGERDYMLKL

-318 FILLFLVL
+318 FIILLIAL
-326 PIFVCTPYV
+326 PILVSTPYI
-335 LELWLKDVPDHTIT
+335 LEFWLKQVPEYSVS
-349 FVRLILLFTLNE
+349 FVRLAVIFVMSE
-361 SLAIPLRTL
+361 SLAKPLVTL
-370 SHATGKIR
+370 MFATGDIKKYQI
-378 NFQLVVG
+378 VVG
-385 GIQMLNFPISYI
+385 GSRMIIDFPVSLL
-397 CLKFGLQPE
+397 CLYLGAPPE
-406 YVFVIAI
+406 CIFVVAI
-413 AISVLCEMGRLVM
+413 TTSFMCEMLRLFM
-426 LKKMVGLP
+426 LKKMVGFP
-434 VGSFLKDIYFVSI
+434 VRSFVLNVYLKSILVAVVAAIFPLIIKPYFGN
-447 IVAIISAIIPWF
+447 
-459 IRNFFGQNFVSFI
+459 NFSSFF
-472 ILSLITVICV
+472 ILSAVSLIC
-482 ATVSYTIGCTKADR
+482 AGASSYFIGCNHNDKIIIITQIKKTMHKA
-496 ATIRMSVKKVS
+496 
-507 NKFFKKSI
+507 I
-515 KL
+515 KH